1 MAEQPGDAL
10 VLFGASGDLSR
21 KKLFPALYALE
32 AAERLDVPVIGVAR
46 SAWDDDRFRVQA
58 RESIDEMVADAE
70 SSVVERLLARVC
82 FVSGDYRE
90 LELFDRLAVALGG
103 AVRPV
108 AYLAVPPFL
117 FDDVASGLAHA
128 GLNEHGRLVVEK
140 PFGRDLA
147 SAQALNAILHRHFD
161 ESQIFR
167 IDHFLGK
174 EPVQN
179 ILVFRFANSLLEP
192 IWNRQHVASLQI
204 TMAEDFGIEGR
215 GGFDDDIGALRDVV
229 QNHLLQ
235 ILAVLAM
242 EPPVSAD
249 ADAMRD
255 EKVKLLRSVR
265 SLRPDDVVRGQYRDY
280 RDEQGVEPGS
290 DTETYVAVRVAIDN
304 WRWAGVPVVIR
315 AGKGLRRTVTEA
327 KIQFRA
333 PPSLLFSSAGGTG
346 AAPEPNELRFRMKP
360 DDRITLTMHAKE
372 PGPGMRSRPVDLAVD
387 YHDALAVEGADAYE
401 RLLGDALA
409 GDARL
414 FARQDGVEE
423 AWRVVEGVLADPPS
437 VELYERGTWGPRGA
451 DALLDGIAAW
461 DDCGGE

>member
-1 MAEQPGDAL
+1 MAEPAGDAL
-10 VLFGASGDLSR
+10 VLFGASGDLSH
-21 KKLFPALYALE
+21 KKLFPALYELE
-32 AAERLDVPVIGVAR
+32 ANERLHVPVIGVAR
-46 SAWDDDRFRVQA
+46 SAWDDARFRLQA
-58 RESIDEMVADAE
+58 RESIAAHVADADE
-70 SSVVERLLARVC
+70 AVVDRLVARMG

-90 LELFDRLAVALGG
+90 LELFDRLSATLG
-103 AVRPV
+103 AATRPV

-147 SAQALNAILHRHFD
+147 SARELNTILHRHFD

-192 IWNRQHVASLQI
+192 IWNRQHVASVQI

-215 GGFDDDIGALRDVV
+215 GGFYDDIGALRDVV

-265 SLRPDDVVRGQYRDY
+265 ALGADDIVRGQYRDY
-280 RDEQGVEPGS
+280 RDEEGVDPAS
-290 DTETYVAVRVAIDN
+290 DTETFVAVRVAIDN

-327 KIQFRA
+327 KVEFRE
-333 PPSLLFSSAGGTG
+333 PPSLLFADADDT
-346 AAPEPNELRFRMKP
+346 PDPNELRFRMKP

-372 PGPGMRSRPVDLAVD
+372 PGLGMRSRPVDLAVD
-387 YHDALAVEGADAYE
+387 YHAALEAEGADAYE

-423 AWRVVEGVLADPPS
+423 AWRIVDGVLADPPP

-451 DALLDGIAAW
+451 DELLDGIASW
-461 DDCGGE
+461 DDCGGG